1 MKPRIYK
8 PTAKKEDFKTNGL
21 GVLSDATRCDVTEEA
36 NGRYEVEL
44 EHPLE
49 SRFKPYFDNGFFIK
63 AKPNDLEDY
72 MIFEIKNVYEDTV
85 NNNILVFGQTQTLK
99 LGNREVQHVEIK
111 SQDGKQ
117 AMNSIANGM
126 DMKSDIELFSDIST
140 VSSTT
145 FEARNV
151 LNCIAGEQGSMLQFW
166 GGEIKHEP
174 FKLSLLTRRGRDNVG
189 TVRYGKDLNGLK
201 IKLDWTS
208 IITKVLPYAD
218 LQSDGDGQTKR
229 IYGDSV
235 DSPLIKNYPDVY
247 ASHIQF
253 TEEQSVTDLES
264 LNRVSKNYFTSIN
277 PNSDQPK
284 IQIELEIEKLS
295 DSEEAKEFAK
305 LRNYGLFDT
314 FKIRHKL
321 YDIDIDS
328 KITTVVYDSLNE
340 KTKKI
345 HAGDSRMSFFTKQN
359 YDLQETIKGLSK
371 KGYMSQFVDYVTQI
385 ISGND
390 GGHVIW
396 WPKNRPTDLFF
407 CDKPSLEEAKIV
419 LRINKSGIGFSDK
432 GWKGPFKTAWTL
444 DGVLTLGEGKLILGS
459 DELGKFLENTVNG
472 LEFFNNKKSIGTI
485 GNSAKPFPGIG
496 NDGTDDTSKKA
507 LSILLK
513 EGGEFFKIQGGKL
526 TGIYVPNPEHFKKD
540 GQDLII
546 ANATNPKDGIII
558 STSGGTIGI
567 NGAEASS
574 KPKAINMIAKGGLF
588 LNGEEVFPGKGGTGG
603 GSGGGNL
610 GSREDYAK
618 NMINDMFNADFEKMY
633 ASYLKF
639 PRIRAWGLANR
650 QSFDELNSIIMGQ
663 GVSPVFFWAYEYGEG
678 YNSTTSFLNH
688 FYIDSNLSAQQE
700 CRRTAQWVKETSLTS
715 GSLAWYDAMYPYYT
729 SPPDK
734 QAVGNAYMA
743 DTKPGMIA
751 RVMLQGTAA
760 ATWAMFDPAAL
771 SGSVNGMQDYADP
784 FEHQMSI
791 IKTWQRPQTYIRPMK
806 QYIVTSEFG
815 WRNSPMGGGME
826 FHNAIDL
833 ANGGGSPIYASS
845 GGTVVQAGAE
855 YFGWYGNYVV
865 IRHPDGLYT
874 GYAHLSRIDISVG
887 QQVNQGQQIG
897 LEGATGPVTGPHL
910 HFQFMKSYQNG
921 WPVGG
926 DADFINPRD
935 YVQF

>member
-8 PTAKKEDFKTNGL
+8 PTAKKEDFETNGL
-21 GVLSDATRCDVTEEA
+21 GILSDATRCDVTEEA

-44 EHPLE
+44 EHPLK
-49 SRFKPYFDNGFFIK
+49 SRFKDYFTDGFLIK

-72 MIFEIKNVYEDTV
+72 MIFEIKNVYEDTG

-99 LGNREVQHVEIK
+99 LGYREVQHVEIK
-111 SQDGKQ
+111 SQNGSSTMK
-117 AMNSIANGM
+117 SITDGM

-174 FKLSLLTRRGRDNVG
+174 FKLSILKRRGRDNVG

-201 IKLDWTS
+201 IKLDWS
-208 IITKVLPYAD
+208 SLITRVLPYAD
-218 LQSDGDGQTKR
+218 IQSDGDGQTER
-229 IYGDSV
+229 IYGDKV
-235 DSPLIKNYPDVY
+235 DSPLIKNYPDVR
-247 ASHIQF
+247 AHHIQF
-253 TEEQSVTDLES
+253 TEEQGVTDLKS
-264 LNRVSKNYFTSIN
+264 LNRVSKNYFTSVN
-277 PNSDQPK
+277 PGSDQPK

-305 LRNYGLFDT
+305 LRNYNLFDT

-328 KITTVVYDSLNE
+328 KITTVIYDSLTE

-444 DGVLTLGEGKLILGS
+444 DGILTLGEGKLILGS
-459 DELGKFLENTVNG
+459 DELGRFLEYTVNG
-472 LEFFNNKKSIGTI
+472 LEFFNNKSSIGTI
-485 GNSAKPFPGIG
+485 GNAAKPFPGFG
-496 NDGTDDTSKKA
+496 LDDETLSKA
-507 LSILLK
+507 LSILLNS
-513 EGGEFFKIQGGKL
+513 GGEFVKIQTSPEGGNSNNV
-526 TGIYVPNPEHFKKD
+526 TGIYIPNPTKFPK
-540 GQDLII
+540 GNDLII
-546 ANATNPKDGIII
+546 ANTGDNNGVII
-558 STSGGTIGI
+558 SSGKSNMGI
-567 NGAEASS
+567 RDGKVRMVA
-574 KPKAINMIAKGGLF
+574 PGGFF
-588 LNGEEVFPGKGGTGG
+588 LNGEQIFPGGQGG

-618 NMINDMFNADFEKMY
+618 NMITDLFNADYEKVY

-650 QSFDELNSIIMGQ
+650 QSFDELNEIIRGQ

-678 YNSTTSFLNH
+678 YHPSLSFLNH
-688 FYIDSNLSAQQE
+688 YYTDGSLSAQQE
-700 CRRTAQWVKETSLTS
+700 CRRTAKWVKDTSQLN
-715 GSLAWYDAMYPYYT
+715 GSLAWYDAQYPYYT
-729 SPPDK
+729 SPADK
-734 QAVGNAYMA
+734 QAIGNAYMA

-760 ATWAMFDPAAL
+760 ATWAMFDP
-771 SGSVNGMQDYADP
+771 NGLKKEYNQVQDYADP
-784 FEHQMSI
+784 FEHQISI
-791 IKTWQRPQTYIRPMK
+791 IKSWQKPQTYIRPMK
-806 QYIVTSEFG
+806 QYKVTSEFG
-815 WRNSPMGGGME
+815 WRDSPLGGGTE

-833 ANGGGSPIYASS
+833 ANGGNSPIYASG

-855 YFGWYGNYVV
+855 HFGWYGNYVV

-874 GYAHLSRIDISVG
+874 GYAHLSRIDVTVG

-926 DADFINPRD
+926 DSDFINPRD
-935 YVQF
+935 FVDF